1 MSIIA
6 AGTTTTTALSS
17 TGNTD
22 GTLQLQVNGTT
33 PSVTL
38 NTLGA
43 VGVGSTPAFG
53 TAGQVLTSGGSTV
66 APSWAA
72 PAAVNLASGVTG
84 TLPIANGGTNSTAT
98 PTAGTIPYGTGTAL
112 AYTAA
117 GSSGQVLTSAGAGT
131 PTWSTPSSGAMTLIS
146 TTTASSSSTVDI
158 TSGFT
163 STYDMYMVVI
173 TNMTVSATSSAA
185 FWAQM
190 YIGGSLQTSL
200 YSYNYGFMDTGGF
213 VTSGFTTSS
222 PGDSRM
228 YLAASGIIA
237 QVGAPRTINAVF
249 YIPNPSSTSVN
260 KYMYG
265 SGTTASATGGFRS
278 YNFFTTAGYIGTGA
292 MTGVSFYIQS
302 GTIVTGKFRLYGISN

>member
-43 VGVGSTPAFG
+43 IGVGSSPSYGTSGQVLISGGLTAAPTWG
-53 TAGQVLTSGGSTV
+53 TAGSATT
-66 APSWAA
+66 AT
-72 PAAVNLASGVTG
+72 NLAGGAASQIPYQTGSGATSF
-84 TLPIANGGTNSTAT
+84 IANGT
-98 PTAGTIPYGTGTAL
+98 
-112 AYTAA
+112 
-117 GSSGQVLTSAGAGT
+117 SGQVLTSAGAGA
-131 PTWSTPSSGAMTLIS
+131 PTWATPSSGAMTLLS
-146 TTTASSSSTVDI
+146 TTTANSSSTVDI

-173 TNMTVSATSSAA
+173 TNMTVSATSAAA

-190 YIGGSLQTSL
+190 YINGSLQTGSV
-200 YSYNYGFMDTGGF
+200 YSYNYGFMDTGGY
-213 VTSGFTTSS
+213 VTSGSTSTS
-222 PGDSRM
+222 GDSRM

-237 QVGAPRTINAVF
+237 QIGAPRTINAVF
-249 YIPNPSSTSVN
+249 YIPNPSSTSVY
-260 KYMYG
+260 KYIYG
-265 SGTTASATGGFRS
+265 SGTAAGATGGYRS
-278 YNFFTTAGYIGTGA
+278 YNFFTTAGCIQTGA
-292 MTGVSFYIQS
+292 MTGVSFYCQS
-302 GTIVTGKFRLYGISN
+302 GNIVTGKFRLYGISNS